1 MADVQL
7 DVPHVAAGIATA
19 REGAPVEDGNGRLR
33 GGGGGGVRV
42 EESWSLKAQLLTEQ
56 PGPPSRRLGQ
66 VKEGSLAGP
75 FGVEG

>member
-33 GGGGGGVRV
+33 GGGAVRV

-66 VKEGSLAGP
+66 VKERSLAGP